1 MNHPAFNNPLSQS
14 NARLSQNQANNP
26 LLFGLQQQNQNQ
38 NQNQNQMATN
48 QSQTL
53 NPYNMMPQSQAM
65 LLQST
70 IEK

>member
-14 NARLSQNQANNP
+14 NARLSQNQAYNP
-26 LLFGLQQQNQNQ
+26 LLFGHQQQNANLLPI
-38 NQNQNQMATN
+38 N
-48 QSQTL
+48 QSQIQ